1 MIIIRVKE
9 GHLEMRI
16 VLSPGEWRIFGS
28 SNRIGITGQTIASF
42 GVPVLLMIKHACSRF
57 DFLVIP

>member
-1 MIIIRVKE
+1 MFIIRVRE

-16 VLSPGEWRIFGS
+16 GEWRIFGS
-28 SNRIGITGQTIASF
+28 NRIGITEQTIASF